1 MLCFNLRNKS
11 GYFSDHT
18 QEVINIPARLR
29 FSEKNM
35 SLITELKSW
44 SWIFKTWIIVY
55 PALFI
60 VGMIMGTLL
69 NPNYYWIAIII
80 GVPFAVIPITYRNLV
95 GGGCSLRFQIC
106 ALVKGILAGSVF
118 LILALAADS
127 IIWQVIGPTVGW
139 SPMTFSMSQEIYLI
153 WFLSGTIGG
162 FGARIVE
169 VRAQAR
175 PAEIRIAGFK

>member
-1 MLCFNLRNKS
+1 LDI
-11 GYFSDHT
+11 FSDHT
-18 QEVINIPARLR
+18 QEVIKIPTQLK
-29 FSEKNM
+29 FSETNM

-55 PALFI
+55 PVLFV
-60 VGMIMGTLL
+60 VGMVMGTILSS
-69 NPNYYWIAIII
+69 NYYWIAIII

-106 ALVKGILAGSVF
+106 ALVKGMLAGSVF
-118 LILALAADS
+118 LILALVADI
-127 IIWQVIGPTVGW
+127 IIWQAIGPAIGW
-139 SPMTFSMSQEIYLI
+139 SPMTFSMFQEIYLI

-169 VRAQAR
+169 VRAQTR